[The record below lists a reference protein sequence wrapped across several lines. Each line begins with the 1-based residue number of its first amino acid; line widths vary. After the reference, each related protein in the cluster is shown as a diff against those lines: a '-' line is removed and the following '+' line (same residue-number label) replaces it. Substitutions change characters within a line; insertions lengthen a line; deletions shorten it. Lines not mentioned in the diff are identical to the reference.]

1 MQQNSCCYKSIWE
14 FFIEIICIDTSK
26 VFKSLHHLVLLSGWL
41 PAIWIRNH
49 RYQMQLALN
58 FVIRQNINKVKKATQ
73 LHPPL
78 WPTNCRFHSDN
89 TPVHVANISIQCCQI
104 IYTARSSLTR
114 LYPRLA
120 RWRELV
126 SFLAN
131 ARFCTWRS
139 VLPIWI

>member
-1 MQQNSCCYKSIWE
+1 MSTFTCSFVAITWKSIWE
-14 FFIEIICIDTSK
+14 LWYRNRSHWHIKF
-26 VFKSLHHLVLLSGWL
+26 VRSLHHLVLLSGWL
-41 PAIWIRNH
+41 PAIWIRNY
-49 RYQMQLALN
+49 RYQMQIALN
-58 FVIRQNINKVKKATQ
+58 FVIRQNINKVEKATE
-73 LHPPL
+73 LHLPL
-78 WPTNCRFHSDN
+78 WPNCRFHSDN

-131 ARFCTWRS
+131 ARFCT
-139 VLPIWI
+139 